1 MKRMLI
7 LHSKHRTGLSVKTY
21 NAWPFP
27 WFLLVYFPLPRIYQ
41 VHCLLYLYSSLK
53 PSKVVPASLQEH
65 RSWGIANVSHSTGIP
80 VGLSWD
86 SDLLAT
92 LSLCMF
98 HAAALWFP
106 LSRSSRASIY
116 ISLLVCANIY
126 LHIPETPWQ
135 QRFWF
140 IIYIPSL
147 CFMQNWCSF
156 SLGTVFFLCTHTV
169 SHVCTHAYTF
179 ILTYGDLELS

>member
-1 MKRMLI
+1 MVPTCL
-7 LHSKHRTGLSVKTY
+7 
-21 NAWPFP
+21 FP
-27 WFLLVYFPLPRIYQ
+27 STTYQ
-41 VHCLLYLYSSLK
+41 VHCLLYFYSSLK
-53 PSKVVPASLQEH
+53 PSKVVPASLQGH
-65 RSWGIANVSHSTGIP
+65 RNWGLANVSHSTGIP

-98 HAAALWFP
+98 HAAALWLP
-106 LSRSSRASIY
+106 LSRSVRASIY

-169 SHVCTHAYTF
+169 SHVCTHACTF